1 MSVEY
6 SKYNKGELLHDK
18 YLKIHDISEGS
29 FGIVSLAKDVTN
41 NNKLVA
47 VKYITQLPNDQ
58 SDSEQEEENE
68 ENEDEDVARHN
79 KINEDTD
86 DDNDTELPQ
95 SRLKKKNAKKLI
107 SRSVILREAEQEIRV
122 LQRIGQHPYI
132 TELYDSFDEFIIME
146 YCSRGDLYD
155 AIRTNMVPVST
166 KDVVDSFLQLISA
179 VEYAHSI
186 GIYHRDIKPENILI
200 DDDWSLKLTDWG
212 LATDQKFCTDFDVGS
227 ERYMAPELLS
237 HEDID
242 VYDAEKV
249 DIWSLGICLLNVVFG
264 KNPFT
269 SASEKDKL
277 FMHFASNREALF
289 DIFPSMSYDLFT
301 TLRFSLTIDPD
312 NRDLQMMK
320 EALMKIEHL
329 TIDFEFNEMDERE
342 TISDPENNYAIAE
355 DDEDDMDDELYEGER
370 SDELSDE
377 SAVANIENIAPF
389 TPEDENKLNKTE
401 IADVHGG
408 DGNTIADISTNAVI
422 KNNEIE
428 RKSPAVIPIVSH
440 TPETNTKDT
449 ISNNVNSSDSE
460 SNTSDTKNRL
470 IVPPQSPKRFNRYSF
485 NKNKNIVKIN
495 KYQNNS
501 HNGGNTYLNNSHNNN
516 NNNHNN
522 NNNNTMFNNSHNNNN
537 NFRRGGSRKRNI
549 VRKPLAIPTY
559 RNNKYNFNMNNNYNV
574 TGNKRRGSHSGNNSN
589 NNHGN
594 MHSSYDNAKNYRRLD
609 NFTPKSVFNQYM
621 DKAAQKLGY
630 YDNNNNN
637 NNHNNNHMPSHRK
650 YRTNDSIFNNSNSLS
665 SSMNNNN
672 IHPRQGWRRNYNHR
686 NSTSTNFGKVK
697 VNSRQQQQSKF
708 SSSYKNYNS
717 DQLNIHNNFP
727 GFASDNHS
735 HNQYNSFG
743 NKGNS
748 HGHYI
753 SHGKSL
759 NHHDSSNG
767 PALKNSFKT
776 PGSLG
781 TSGKYIPPNLRSP
794 AQPHIK
800 SPLSKPATKP
810 IGFEDTFELELD
822 NELDAN
828 DGVFML
834 EDDFESH
841 NTNNNNKN
849 QISHVRSN
857 TGDRNERKSFSI
869 HNEGNVITK
878 NTNTTVNG
886 NNIVKNKPK
895 ISNFLRYTE
904 IQNDSLA
911 KPPTIASIA
920 ATLPTTHTTL
930 ATTNGFSPILAPSIT
945 LSTSNINATSTTSL
959 KSLLNS
965 SAAVVSN
972 SSQSKPVSNLTS
984 NVKNTLDSSS
994 SSGTVFTNV
1003 TSSTYNTVDSS
1014 QQNADSDLKK
1024 PVYVPPHHRRNSH
1037 SSTMAPST
1045 TRILGVLK
1053 RQEKNFNKFESTNH
1067 PDIDS
1072 LHMDNSLDVGKHNKD
1087 NISHAETEPDNSN
1100 NTNIK
1105 NDSNLN
1111 STISDNINNINQ
1123 RASKTFLIGPDDSNL
1138 SASVPIEKTN
1148 WFDYDPFDENSFEFE
1163 DDWYNSEEFSI
1174 EQDTSDKSNF
1184 TSHHDT
1190 KDFKSRSSSKRFSI
1204 KGINGTTVS
1213 RTPTNN
1219 FSGRYINNNSMKAS
1233 GNVTSS
1239 VNTNPDNKFLNERIS
1254 VLDVNETSEE
1264 NETGEENDDNII
1276 KNEQSITNSDLIKNF
1291 NKSLN
1296 VA

>member
-41 NNKLVA
+41 SNKLVA

-68 ENEDEDVARHN
+68 DEDATKYNKRH
-79 KINEDTD
+79 EDTD
-86 DDNDTELPQ
+86 DDIAEDNGDDTEVPQ
-95 SRLKKKNAKKLI
+95 SRLKMKNAKKFI
-107 SRSVILREAEQEIRV
+107 SRSVILKEAEQEIRV

-132 TELYDSFDEFIIME
+132 TELYDSFDEFIVME

-166 KDVVDSFLQLISA
+166 KDVIDSFLQLITA

-277 FMHFASNREALF
+277 FMYFASNREALF

-301 TLRFSLTIDPD
+301 ALRFSLTIDPD
-312 NRDLQMMK
+312 NRNLQMMK
-320 EALMKIEHL
+320 ETLMKIEHL
-329 TIDFEFNEMDERE
+329 TIDYEFNEIDERG

-377 SAVANIENIAPF
+377 SVGNIENIAPF
-389 TPEDENKLNKTE
+389 SSENGKLDKTKN
-401 IADVHGG
+401 ATFHG
-408 DGNTIADISTNAVI
+408 DGDTVANVSTTTVTDD
-422 KNNEIE
+422 KFESDFNETE
-428 RKSPAVIPIVSH
+428 GKSPDVVPTI
-440 TPETNTKDT
+440 TTDT

-460 SNTSDTKNRL
+460 SNTNDVKNRL
-470 IVPPQSPKRFNRYSF
+470 TVPPESPKRFNRYSF
-485 NKNKNIVKIN
+485 NKNKNHVKMN
-495 KYQNNS
+495 KYKNNS
-501 HNGGNTYLNNSHNNN
+501 HNGGNGYLINSHNNNTIKNNSNAMYNNSHNNN
-516 NNNHNN
+516 NNY
-522 NNNNTMFNNSHNNNN
+522 
-537 NFRRGGSRKRNI
+537 RRGGSRKRNI

-559 RNNKYNFNMNNNYNV
+559 RNNKYNFNMNIN
-574 TGNKRRGSHSGNNSN
+574 TNKRRGSHSGNNSN
-589 NNHGN
+589 SNHGN
-594 MHSSYDNAKNYRRLD
+594 GYSSYDNAKNYRRLD

-621 DKAAQKLGY
+621 DKAAQKLNHHDGS
-630 YDNNNNN
+630 NNNNS
-637 NNHNNNHMPSHRK
+637 HMPLHRT

-665 SSMNNNN
+665 SSMNNSNM
-672 IHPRQGWRRNYNHR
+672 HPRQGWRRNYNHR

-708 SSSYKNYNS
+708 SSSYKNNNS
-717 DQLNIHNNFP
+717 DQLNTHNNFP

-753 SHGKSL
+753 SHGKSI
-759 NHHDSSNG
+759 NHKDSSTG
-767 PALKNSFKT
+767 YVSKNSFKT

-800 SPLSKPATKP
+800 SPLSRPINKP

-822 NELDAN
+822 NELDVN

-841 NTNNNNKN
+841 NANKNNKI

-857 TGDRNERKSFSI
+857 THDRTERNSLSI
-869 HNEGNVITK
+869 HNEQNGNAE
-878 NTNTTVNG
+878 NTNNTVNG
-886 NNIVKNKPK
+886 NNIVKSKPK

-904 IQNDSLA
+904 IQKENLA

-930 ATTNGFSPILAPSIT
+930 ATTSGFSPLLAPSIT

-965 SAAVVSN
+965 SATAFGN
-972 SSQSKPVSNLTS
+972 STQNKPVSNLTS
-984 NVKNTLDSSS
+984 NFKGTLDSSS

-1003 TSSTYNTVDSS
+1003 TSNTYNTVDSS
-1014 QQNADSDLKK
+1014 QQNTDADYKK

-1053 RQEKNFNKFESTNH
+1053 RQEKNFNKFETTNH
-1067 PDIDS
+1067 ADIDS
-1072 LHMDNSLDVGKHNKD
+1072 IHIANSLDVSIGKHNKD
-1087 NISHAETEPDNSN
+1087 KISQVETEQHNSN
-1100 NTNIK
+1100 NPNIT
-1105 NDSNLN
+1105 NDSDLNLK
-1111 STISDNINNINQ
+1111 ISDNTNDITQ
-1123 RASKTFLIGPDDSNL
+1123 RASKTFLLGPDDSNL
-1138 SASVPIEKTN
+1138 SVSVPIEKTN

-1184 TSHHDT
+1184 TSRTDT
-1190 KDFKSRSSSKRFSI
+1190 KDFKSRSSSRHFSI

-1219 FSGRYINNNSMKAS
+1219 FSGRHINNNGIKTS
-1233 GNVTSS
+1233 GNVTIS
-1239 VNTNPDNKFLNERIS
+1239 VNNNPDSKFVNERIS
-1254 VLDVNETSEE
+1254 VLDVNETSED
-1264 NETGEENDDNII
+1264 NETGAENDDNII
-1276 KNEQSITNSDLIKNF
+1276 KNQQSITNLDLNKNF
-1291 NKSLN
+1291 KKSLN